1 MLCVFEVGLYDEKF
15 DDKDGIID
23 DVLMQFVMKIVDVM
37 VRCVYEVEDGYRYVF
52 LVVIVIIE
60 LYEQQQKQFEFED
73 IGIDQGIMDEFEGG
87 EGVRGV
93 FVGDVIRNDVDIVEN
108 VGEVIL
114 VLIGVEQVCCML
126 FIKMKIFDFFFFKK

>member
-1 MLCVFEVGLYDEKF
+1 MLCVFEVGLYDEKC

-37 VRCVYEVEDGYRYVF
+37 VRCVQEVEDGYRYVF

-87 EGVRGV
+87 EGVRDV

-114 VLIGVEQVCCML
+114 VLIGIEQVCCML
-126 FIKMKIFDFFFFKK
+126 FIKMKIFDYFFFKK

>member
-87 EGVRGV
+87 EGVRDV

-114 VLIGVEQVCCML
+114 VLIGIEQVCCML
-126 FIKMKIFDFFFFKK
+126 FIKMIIFD

>member
-60 LYEQQQKQFEFED
+60 LYEQQQKQFEFEG

-87 EGVRGV
+87 EGVRDV
-93 FVGDVIRNDVDIVEN
+93 FVGDFIRNDVDIVEN

-114 VLIGVEQVCCML
+114 VLIGIEQVCCML
-126 FIKMKIFDFFFFKK
+126 FIKMNIFD

>member
-60 LYEQQQKQFEFED
+60 LYEQQQKQFEYED

-87 EGVRGV
+87 EGLRGV
-93 FVGDVIRNDVDIVEN
+93 FVGDVIRNDVDIVKN

-114 VLIGVEQVCCML
+114 VLIGIEQVCCML
-126 FIKMKIFDFFFFKK
+126 FIKMKIFD

>member
-37 VRCVYEVEDGYRYVF
+37 VRCVQEVEDGYRYVF

-73 IGIDQGIMDEFEGG
+73 FGIDQGIMDEFEGG
-87 EGVRGV
+87 EGVRDV

-114 VLIGVEQVCCML
+114 VLIGIEQVCCML
-126 FIKMKIFDFFFFKK
+126 FIKMKIFD

>member
-114 VLIGVEQVCCML
+114 VLIGIEQVCCML
-126 FIKMKIFDFFFFKK
+126 FIKMKIFD

>member
-87 EGVRGV
+87 EGVRDV

-114 VLIGVEQVCCML
+114 VLIGIEQV
-126 FIKMKIFDFFFFKK
+126 

>member
-87 EGVRGV
+87 EGVRDV
-93 FVGDVIRNDVDIVEN
+93 FVGDFIRNDVDIVEN

-114 VLIGVEQVCCML
+114 VLIGIEQVCCML
-126 FIKMKIFDFFFFKK
+126 FIKMKNFD

>member
-1 MLCVFEVGLYDEKF
+1 MLCVFEVGLYDEKC

-87 EGVRGV
+87 EGVRDV

-114 VLIGVEQVCCML
+114 VLIGIEQVC
-126 FIKMKIFDFFFFKK
+126 

>member
-60 LYEQQQKQFEFED
+60 LYEQQQKQFEYED

-87 EGVRGV
+87 EVVRDV

-114 VLIGVEQVCCML
+114 VLIGIEQVCCML
-126 FIKMKIFDFFFFKK
+126 FIKMKIFD

>member
-87 EGVRGV
+87 EGVRDV

-114 VLIGVEQVCCML
+114 VLIGIEQVCCML
-126 FIKMKIFDFFFFKK
+126 FIKMNFFD

>member
-87 EGVRGV
+87 EGVRDV

-114 VLIGVEQVCCML
+114 VLIGIEQVCCML
-126 FIKMKIFDFFFFKK
+126 FIKMKIFD

>member
-37 VRCVYEVEDGYRYVF
+37 VRCVQEVEDGYRYVF

-87 EGVRGV
+87 EGVRDV

-114 VLIGVEQVCCML
+114 VLIGIEQVCCML
-126 FIKMKIFDFFFFKK
+126 FIK

>member
-87 EGVRGV
+87 EGVRDV

-114 VLIGVEQVCCML
+114 VLIGIEQVCCML
-126 FIKMKIFDFFFFKK
+126 FIKMKIFDYFFFKK

>member
-1 MLCVFEVGLYDEKF
+1 MLCVFEVGLYDEKC

-37 VRCVYEVEDGYRYVF
+37 VRCVQEVEDGYRYVF

-87 EGVRGV
+87 EGVRDV

-114 VLIGVEQVCCML
+114 VLIGIEQVCCML
-126 FIKMKIFDFFFFKK
+126 FIK

>member
-87 EGVRGV
+87 EVVRDV

-114 VLIGVEQVCCML
+114 VLIGIEQVCCML
-126 FIKMKIFDFFFFKK
+126 FIKMKIFD

>member
-37 VRCVYEVEDGYRYVF
+37 VRCVQEVEDGYRYVF

-87 EGVRGV
+87 EGVRDV

-114 VLIGVEQVCCML
+114 VLIGIEQVCCML
-126 FIKMKIFDFFFFKK
+126 FIKMKIFD

>member
-60 LYEQQQKQFEFED
+60 LYEQQQKQFEFEG

-87 EGVRGV
+87 EGVRDV

-108 VGEVIL
+108 VGEVIF
-114 VLIGVEQVCCML
+114 VLIGIEQVCCML
-126 FIKMKIFDFFFFKK
+126 FIKMNIFD

>member
-1 MLCVFEVGLYDEKF
+1 MLCVFEVGLYDEKC

-87 EGVRGV
+87 EGVRDV

-114 VLIGVEQVCCML
+114 VLIGIEQVCCML
-126 FIKMKIFDFFFFKK
+126 FIKMKIFD